1 VIQKIESI
9 CPGELM
15 NSGLFRKILF
25 GLLTFIGVFS
35 APTGLHAQTLFGI
48 LSGQITDPSGAVVT
62 DAAVLLTMPSG
73 ESLDTTTNKEG
84 WYEFK
89 ALAPGKY
96 AVKIVAPGFAVFTK
110 ENVKIAAGQ
119 VRGLNVAL
127 TIEEQKQKVEV
138 TDSPTS
144 LDVNPANNA
153 GMVVLKGK
161 DLEAL
166 SDDPDELQSDLQAL
180 AGPSAGPNGGQIY
193 IDGFTGGTLPPKA
206 SIREIRINQN
216 PFSAEYDKLGYGRIE
231 IFTKPGTDQWHGEL
245 YVSGNTAA
253 FNSRNPFEVSTNGAP
268 LPGYDSRQISGNVGG
283 PLSKKASI
291 FFNIERRDIH
301 ELSIVSA
308 KILDP
313 NFNVIDF
320 SDAVPNP
327 RTRTNLSPRLDYQIS
342 KNNTL
347 TVRYQYEHENQTND
361 GIGPFNLASAGFDLI
376 NTEHNI
382 QVSDTQII
390 SAKTINETRFRF
402 NRETSDQTPQ
412 STAPTISVQGAF
424 TSGGN
429 SSGLTTDTLDRY
441 EFQNYTS
448 MTLGKHFLKFGIR
461 VRDNRDVNAA
471 LANFNGNFNFG
482 LRQNPACLP
491 NSPPAAC
498 PKITGIQ
505 AYGLTLQGLAQGLT
519 LPAIIA
525 VGGGASQYSITTGTA
540 SAEVNYIDAGP
551 YVQDDWRIR
560 RNVTLSFGLRFESQD
575 NIGDH
580 ADFAPRLGLAWGIGG
595 GGENGSPK
603 TVLRAGYGIF
613 YDRFTYDLVLQQ
625 ERLNGTIQQQFTF
638 ANPNFFLDSSGK
650 APPLSVLLSTQQ
662 LAAIAPTFYRPN
674 PNLRTPYTMQT
685 GLSLERQLTKY
696 TNLAVTYLTSRGV
709 HQFFTENINP
719 PICTAFPC
727 EPAANPHVL
736 GTFDNIYQYQ
746 SEGVFKQNQLIVNTS
761 VRMGS
766 KLSLFGYYTLNYANS
781 DTSGAGSFPSAFN
794 DISLDYG
801 RASFDI
807 RHRVFVGGT
816 IGLPYAFRLSPFL
829 VASSG
834 IPFTLTTGQDLNGD
848 SIFND
853 RPAFASSK
861 SIPTNVI
868 TNRFGSFDL
877 VPQPGE
883 TLVPVNSLTS
893 EGRFSLN
900 LRVSKSFGF
909 GKKAEK
915 PSTDVGGPGAGGTFG
930 RGPGGDRRGGGP
942 GGSGRGMG
950 GMDAGGASHRYT
962 LTFGVSAR
970 NIFNNV
976 NLATPIG
983 NLSSPLFGESNELAR
998 GPFSGFPGN
1007 RRLDLQMTFS
1017 F

>member
-1 VIQKIESI
+1 
-9 CPGELM
+9 M

-25 GLLTFIGVFS
+25 GLFIFMGIFS
-35 APTGLHAQTLFGI
+35 ASAGLHAQTLFGA
-48 LSGQITDPSGAVVT
+48 LHGQVTDPSGAVVT
-62 DAAVLLTMPSG
+62 DAVVLLTMPSG

-89 ALAPGKY
+89 ALAPGRY
-96 AVKIVAPGFAVFTK
+96 TVKIVAPGFAVFTK
-110 ENVKIAAGQ
+110 ENVEIAAGQ

-138 TDSPTS
+138 NDSPTN

-245 YVSGNTAA
+245 YMSGNTSA
-253 FNSRNPFEVSTNGAP
+253 FNSRNPFEVPTNGAS

-327 RTRTNLSPRLDYQIS
+327 RTRTNLSPRLDYQLG

-347 TVRYQYEHENQTND
+347 TVRYQYERENETNN
-361 GIGPFNLASAGFDLI
+361 GIGQFNLASLGFNQL

-382 QVSDTQII
+382 QASDTQII

-402 NRETSDQTPQ
+402 IRETSDQTPQ
-412 STAPTISVQGAF
+412 STAPTISIQGAF

-429 SSGLTTDTLDRY
+429 SKGVSLDTLDRY

-448 MTLGKHFLKFGIR
+448 MALGKHFLKFGIR

-471 LANFNGNFNFG
+471 LSNFNGNFNFG
-482 LRQNPACLP
+482 LRQNPTCPP
-491 NSPPAAC
+491 NITPSAC

-505 AYGLTLQGLAQGLT
+505 AYQLTLQGLAQGLT

-525 VGGGASQYSITTGTA
+525 EGGGASQYSIITGTA
-540 SAEVNYIDAGP
+540 RAEVNYIDAGL
-551 YVQDDWRIR
+551 YVQDDWRIKP
-560 RNVTLSFGLRFESQD
+560 NITLSYGLRFESQD

-595 GGENGSPK
+595 GGKNGSPK

-613 YDRFTYDLVLQQ
+613 YDRFAYDLFLQQ

-638 ANPNFFLDSSGK
+638 ANPNFFLDPSGK
-650 APPLSVLLSTQQ
+650 APPLSILLSTQQ
-662 LAAIAPTFYRPN
+662 PAAIAPTIYRPN

-696 TNLAVTYLTSRGV
+696 ANLAVTYLTSRGV

-727 EPAANPHVL
+727 DPAANPHAF
-736 GTFDNIYQYQ
+736 GSPDNIYQYQ
-746 SEGVFKQNQLIVNTS
+746 SEGVFKQNQFILNTS

-816 IGLPYAFRLSPFL
+816 IGLPYSFRLSPFL
-829 VASSG
+829 LASSG
-834 IPFTLTTGQDLNGD
+834 IPFTLTTGQDVNGD

-853 RPAFASSK
+853 RPTFASSR

-877 VPQPGE
+877 VPQSGE
-883 TLVPVNSLTS
+883 TLVPMNSLMS
-893 EGRFSLN
+893 AGRFSLN

-915 PSTDVGGPGAGGTFG
+915 PSSDVGGPGAGVNFG
-930 RGPGGDRRGGGP
+930 RGPGGDRRGGGL
-942 GGSGRGMG
+942 GGGGRGMG
-950 GMDAGGASHRYT
+950 GPDGGGTNHRYN
-962 LTFGVSAR
+962 LTFSVSAR

-983 NLSSPLFGESNELAR
+983 NLSSPLFGQSNAIAG
-998 GPFSGFPGN
+998 GPFSGLPGN